1 MHSRVVNIVV
11 GLFMLAGLVG
21 LLILAFEV
29 SGLTGLG
36 NHEYYQLTAEF
47 DDIGSLKPRAPISIS
62 GVTVGR
68 VKSIYLDNQT
78 YRAKVTMQ
86 IDKKF
91 NQIPVDSAASIYTEG
106 LIGSNYIHIEPGLD
120 MAMLKPG
127 GKIETTHSA
136 LILENLIGQLLYSF
150 KSSSDAKN
158 STDDSKNSTEK
169 SDSI

>member
-1 MHSRVVNIVV
+1 MHNRVISILV

-29 SGLTGLG
+29 SGLTGFSD
-36 NHEYYQLTAEF
+36 HDFYQLTAEF
-47 DDIGSLKPRAPISIS
+47 DDIGSLKPRAPVSIA

-68 VKSIYLDNQT
+68 VQSIHLDNET
-78 YRAKVTMQ
+78 YRAKVTLQ

-91 NQIPVDSAASIYTEG
+91 NQIPVDSAASIFTEG

-120 MAMLKPG
+120 MTMFKPG

-150 KSSSDAKN
+150 KSSSEDKN
-158 STDDSKNSTEK
+158 KSSKTNS
-169 SDSI
+169 I